1 MPKRPYLASL
11 KWKSQANFVGKIP
24 YILSLC
30 LFSNKIVG
38 KKKPYIF
45 S

>member
-1 MPKRPYLASL
+1 MGPEFDSRSL
-11 KWKSQANFVGKIP
+11 HLKKKNVCIFGKIP
-24 YILSLC
+24 YNLSLC

-38 KKKPYIF
+38 KKPQHF